1 MILQRL
7 PTFKNWRTFNTGVTE
22 ENKKKNRSS
31 SVIPC
36 EFTLRARVRSHV
48 RVHLLSSTSFI

>member
-1 MILQRL
+1 MTLQRL

-22 ENKKKNRSS
+22 ENKQKNRSS

-36 EFTLRARVRSHV
+36 EFTRLC
-48 RVHLLSSTSFI
+48 VHTCAHM